1 MKLRRQDLSILI
13 SCATGAGVI
22 ATGILS
28 YKAGVKAVELK
39 EIGGTTKDYTLC
51 YAPAVASGV
60 TTILGIVYSARLSSV
75 QIKGLTAALLAAQDG
90 YKRYTEQVIDIYGE
104 EAHQKILE
112 NVNKV
117 PCVPPPITAESML
130 DCCGLD
136 FNGDNMETVRTF
148 YDAFSNR
155 YFDSTIQ
162 NVLQAEYHVN
172 RNFALGATV
181 PLNMLYEFLGIPPV
195 EDGDKLCWN
204 IEDGIAWIDF
214 NHRTILKHGNKVPVI
229 EMITEPY
236 EVEPET
242 AWEGDYSYEV

>member
-1 MKLRRQDLSILI
+1 MKLRKQDLSILI
-13 SCATGAGVI
+13 SCATGVGVI
-22 ATGILS
+22 VTGILS
-28 YKAGVKAVELK
+28 YKAGVKAVKLK
-39 EIGGTTKDYTLC
+39 ETDGTAKDYVLC
-51 YAPAVASGV
+51 YAPAVASAGA
-60 TTILGIVYSARLSSV
+60 TILGIAYSARLSSV

-136 FNGDNMETVRTF
+136 FNADNMETVRTF
-148 YDAFSNR
+148 YDAFSDR

-181 PLNMLYEFLGIPPV
+181 PLNMFYEFLGIDPV
-195 EDGDKLCWN
+195 EDGDKLCWSF
-204 IEDGIAWIDF
+204 EDGIEWIDF
-214 NHRTILKHGNKVPVI
+214 NHRTILKHGNKVPII
-229 EMITEPY
+229 EIVTEPY
-236 EVEPET
+236 DVYDDVPF
-242 AWEGDYSYEV
+242 